1 MKKLISYVFTF
12 VMIFTAIFGAISID
26 TSAATGNI
34 VIVIDPGHGG
44 EGDRN
49 LGAQYN
55 GLSEKALTLQVAN
68 ALKAELERSLGCL
81 SGSSSGFGLKNVIF
95 LAFGSHLTIE
105 ILGLKNI

>member
-26 TSAATGNI
+26 TNAASKN
-34 VIVIDPGHGG
+34 VVVVIDPGHGG

-68 ALKAELERSLGCL
+68 ALKAELEKFDGVTVYTTRTTDTAISLEDR
-81 SGSSSGFGLKNVIF
+81 
-95 LAFGSHLTIE
+95 AA
-105 ILGLKNI
+105 